1 MAGDLFLALSPC
13 LGEGS
18 HILKA
23 QRCWEVKLY
32 MHKDCFNAEH

>member
-23 QRCWEVKLY
+23 QGCWEVKLY